1 MNRKEKAE
9 ILLNY
14 IDKYAPTNINWNLEK
29 IWRKA
34 LEKGLEK
41 IEEKEKCWEETK

>member
-9 ILLNY
+9 ILLDC

-29 IWRKA
+29 I
-34 LEKGLEK
+34 
-41 IEEKEKCWEETK
+41 EEKKEKESETK

>member
-9 ILLNY
+9 ILLDC

-41 IEEKEKCWEETK
+41 IEEKKEKESETK